1 MVSGGIQMRRL
12 GISIYPQHSTLE
24 EMQNYIQLAHD
35 HGFSR
40 IFTCLMSMKNNEEKE
55 KLQQI
60 NQFAQQLGFDIS
72 ADIAPQVF
80 EELGLTYRDIAF
92 LKEQYHLAALRLDMG
107 FSGQEEAFMSLD
119 ASNLKVELN
128 ISNGT
133 KYVENILSYQP
144 NRENIIGCHNF
155 YPRKYTGLSREHFI
169 NSSKLFKDNH
179 IRTAA
184 MISSNHAQYG
194 PWEETPYGLPTLEEH
209 RGLPITVQA
218 KDLWH
223 TGLIDDLIIGNMYA
237 TEEELQALGKLN
249 RQKLE
254 LDIVPSAEN
263 SEVEN
268 KIIFE
273 EPHFNRG
280 DVSEYVIRS
289 TQSRVK
295 YKSEQF
301 QPHDVFDIK
310 TGDVTIDNDEDIR
323 YKGELQLVLKDIP
336 NSGSTNI
343 VAKVVPEEIYLLEK
357 IRPWESFGFN
367 MVEKKS

>member
-1 MVSGGIQMRRL
+1 MRRL

-24 EMQNYIQLAHD
+24 EMQIYIQYAHD
-35 HGFSR
+35 SGFSR
-40 IFTCLMSMKNNEEKE
+40 IFTCLMSMKNDEERA

-80 EELGLTYRDIAF
+80 EDLGLTYRDIAF
-92 LKEQYHLAALRLDMG
+92 FKEHYHIAALRLDMG

-133 KYVENILSYQP
+133 KYVENILSYEP

-169 NSSKLFKDNH
+169 KSSKLFKDNH

-184 MISSNHAQYG
+184 MISSNNATFG

-237 TEEELQALGKLN
+237 SKEELQELGKLN
-249 RQKLE
+249 RHKLE
-254 LDIVPSAEN
+254 LAVTPSVEN
-263 SEVEN
+263 AEVEN

-289 TQSRVK
+289 TQPRVK
-295 YKSEQF
+295 YKAEHFPS
-301 QPHDVFDIK
+301 HDIK
-310 TGDVTIDNDEDIR
+310 DIQVGDITIDNNGDKR
-323 YKGELQLVLKDIP
+323 YKGELQVALRNMP

-343 VAKVVPEEIYLLEK
+343 VAKVVPEEIYLLER
-357 IRPWESFGFN
+357 IRPWESFGFSKL
-367 MVEKKS
+367 EKEG

>member
-1 MVSGGIQMRRL
+1 MRRL

-24 EMQNYIQLAHD
+24 EMQKYIQLAHEN
-35 HGFSR
+35 GFNR
-40 IFTCLMSMKNNEEKE
+40 IFTCLMSITNHEERE

-60 NQFAQQLGFDIS
+60 NQFAQKLGFEIS

-80 EELGLTYRDIAF
+80 EELGLTYRDIAS
-92 LKEQYHLAALRLDMG
+92 LKEHYYLDALRLDMG

-133 KYVENILSYQP
+133 KYVENILSYKP

-155 YPRKYTGLSREHFI
+155 YPRQYTGLSRKHFLD
-169 NSSKLFKDNH
+169 SSKLFKDNH

-184 MISSNHAQYG
+184 MISSGYAKFG
-194 PWEETPYGLPTLEEH
+194 PWEETLYGLPTLEEH
-209 RGLPITVQA
+209 RHLPITVQA

-237 TEEELQALGKLN
+237 SGEELKALGRLN
-249 RQKLE
+249 RSKLE
-254 LDIVPSAEN
+254 LTVVTSPETTSLE
-263 SEVEN
+263 EKV
-268 KIIFE
+268 IFDE
-273 EPHFNRG
+273 SHFNRG

-295 YKSEQF
+295 YKNESF
-301 QPHDVFDIK
+301 PAHDTDDIMQ
-310 TGDVTIDNDEDIR
+310 GDITIDNELDVR
-323 YKGELQLVLKDIP
+323 YKGELQVALKAMP
-336 NSGSTNI
+336 NSGYSNI
-343 VAKVVPEEIYLLEK
+343 VGKVVSEERFLLER
-357 IRPWESFGFN
+357 IEPWESFGFI
-367 MVEKKS
+367 KSLN

>member
-1 MVSGGIQMRRL
+1 MRRL

-35 HGFSR
+35 NGFDR
-40 IFTCLMSMKNNEEKE
+40 IFTCLMSMKNGVERE

-72 ADIAPQVF
+72 ADIAPQVL
-80 EELGLTYRDIAF
+80 EDLGLTYRDIAYF
-92 LKEQYHLAALRLDMG
+92 KKHYHLDALRLDMG

-119 ASNLKVELN
+119 ASNMKIELN

-133 KYVENILSYQP
+133 KYVENILSYMP

-155 YPRKYTGLSREHFI
+155 YPRKYTGLSRQHFLA
-169 NSSKLFKDNH
+169 SSKLYKDNH

-184 MISSNHAQYG
+184 MISSEHGKFG
-194 PWEETPYGLPTLEEH
+194 PWEVTLHGLPTLEEH
-209 RGLPITVQA
+209 RYLPITVQA

-237 TEEELQALGKLN
+237 SEDELKALGSLN
-249 RQKLE
+249 RNKLE
-254 LDIVPSAEN
+254 LSVVTSVQTTSLEEIV
-263 SEVEN
+263 
-268 KIIFE
+268 IFD

-280 DVSEYVIRS
+280 DVSAYAIRS

-295 YKSEQF
+295 YKNDSF
-301 QPHDVFDIK
+301 PAHDTEDIK
-310 TGDVTIDNDEDIR
+310 LGDVTIDNDLDVR
-323 YKGELQLVLKDIP
+323 YRGELQIALKKMP
-336 NSGSTNI
+336 NSGCTNV
-343 VAKVVPEEIYLLEK
+343 VAKVIPEERFLLDQ
-357 IRPWESFGFN
+357 IQPWESFSFKRLTGR
-367 MVEKKS
+367 

>member
-1 MVSGGIQMRRL
+1 MRRL
-12 GISIYPQHSTLE
+12 GISIYPQHSTIE
-24 EMQNYIQLAHD
+24 EMQSYIVLAHKN
-35 HGFSR
+35 GFDR
-40 IFTCLMSMKNNEEKE
+40 IFTCLMSMKNNEERE

-80 EELGLTYRDIAF
+80 EELGLTYRDIGY
-92 LKEQYHLAALRLDMG
+92 LKEHYYLDSLRLDMG

-133 KYVENILSYQP
+133 KYVENILSYKP

-155 YPRKYTGLSREHFI
+155 YPRKYTGLSRKHFLE
-169 NSSKLFKDNH
+169 SSKLYKDNH

-184 MISSNHAQYG
+184 MISSEYAKFG
-194 PWEETPYGLPTLEEH
+194 PWEVTLHGLPTLEEH
-209 RGLPITVQA
+209 RHLPIAVQA

-237 TEEELQALGKLN
+237 SEEELKILGSLN
-249 RQKLE
+249 RSKLE
-254 LDIVPSAEN
+254 LTVVTSPQTTSLE
-263 SEVEN
+263 EKV
-268 KIIFE
+268 IFNE
-273 EPHFNRG
+273 LHFNRG

-295 YKSEQF
+295 YKNDF
-301 QPHDVFDIK
+301 FPAHNTADIM
-310 TGDVTIDNDEDIR
+310 TGDVTIDNDLDVR
-323 YKGELQLVLKDIP
+323 YKGELQVALKAMP
-336 NSGSTNI
+336 NSGCSNI
-343 VAKVVPEEIYLLEK
+343 VGKVVPDEHFLLER
-357 IRPWESFGFN
+357 IEPWESFGFI
-367 MVEKKS
+367 KSHNL

>member
-1 MVSGGIQMRRL
+1 MRRL

-40 IFTCLMSMKNNEEKE
+40 IFTCLMSVKNTEEKE

-80 EELGLTYRDIAF
+80 EELGLTYRDIGT

-107 FSGQEEAFMSLD
+107 FSGHEEAFMSLD

-155 YPRKYTGLSREHFI
+155 YPRKYTGLSRDHFI
-169 NSSKLFKDNH
+169 KSSKLFKDNH

-295 YKSEQF
+295 YKAEQF
-301 QPHDVFDIK
+301 RQHDVFDIR
-310 TGDVTIDNDEDIR
+310 TGDVTIDNDEDTR

>member
-1 MVSGGIQMRRL
+1 MRRL
-12 GISIYPQHSTLE
+12 GISIYPQHSTME
-24 EMQNYIQLAHD
+24 EMKSYIQLAHD
-35 HGFSR
+35 NGFDR
-40 IFTCLMSMKNNEEKE
+40 IFTCLMSMKSDEERE

-80 EELGLTYRDIAF
+80 EELGLTYRDIAY
-92 LKEQYHLAALRLDMG
+92 LKEHYYLDALRLDMG

-133 KYVENILSYQP
+133 KYVENILSYMP
-144 NRENIIGCHNF
+144 NRANIIGCHNF
-155 YPRKYTGLSREHFI
+155 YPRQYTGLSRKQFLA
-169 NSSKLFKDNH
+169 SSQLFKNNH

-184 MISSNHAQYG
+184 MISSGHATFG
-194 PWEETPYGLPTLEEH
+194 PWEVTLHGLPTLEEH
-209 RGLPITVQA
+209 RHLPITVQA

-237 TEEELQALGKLN
+237 SEEELKALGSMN
-249 RQKLE
+249 RNKLE
-254 LDIVPSAEN
+254 LAVVTSAETTAL
-263 SEVEN
+263 EEKV
-268 KIIFE
+268 IFE

-295 YKSEQF
+295 YKNEPF
-301 QPHDVFDIK
+301 PAHDVESIELGDI
-310 TGDVTIDNDEDIR
+310 TIDNDLDIR
-323 YKGELQLVLKDIP
+323 YKGELQVALKEIP
-336 NSGSTNI
+336 NAGCTNI
-343 VAKVVPEEIYLLEK
+343 VAKVVAEERFLLEQ
-357 IRPWESFGFN
+357 IQPWESFGFT
-367 MVEKKS
+367 KSFN